1 MPIRVQRLIA
11 FLSVLLFAA
20 KLIAWYLTNSVAILT
35 DALESTVNVITGFRG
50 LYSVTL
56 AAKPRALNHPF
67 GHGKAEFVS
76 AAIEGSLI
84 FIAGLMIIYEAVD
97 KLIYPK
103 PLQELSSGIL
113 ITAVAGA
120 INFVAGNYA
129 QRQGRK
135 HKSLTIEAAG
145 RHIKA
150 DAYSTLGILIGL
162 GLLIITGWQWLDSVL
177 ALMFAVFII
186 VTGYK
191 VVRKSLA
198 GIMDEADESLLTDV
212 ISFIQNN
219 RRTQWIDM
227 HNMRVIQ
234 YGNLMH
240 VDAHMTLPWY
250 YRVADGEKEIH
261 ILEDMIGDHFGN
273 KIEIFVHIDA
283 CAPYSCK
290 LCALDNCPV
299 RQEAFKAQLIWS
311 KDNVWV
317 DSKHGKTDHSVIS

>member
-35 DALESTVNVITGFRG
+35 DALESTVNVITGFIG

-56 AAKPRALNHPF
+56 AAKPRDLNHPF

-150 DAYSTLGILIGL
+150 GQCFSINVC
-162 GLLIITGWQWLDSVL
+162 SV
-177 ALMFAVFII
+177 
-186 VTGYK
+186 YH
-191 VVRKSLA
+191 R
-198 GIMDEADESLLTDV
+198 
-212 ISFIQNN
+212 
-219 RRTQWIDM
+219 
-227 HNMRVIQ
+227 
-234 YGNLMH
+234 
-240 VDAHMTLPWY
+240 
-250 YRVADGEKEIH
+250 YRV
-261 ILEDMIGDHFGN
+261 
-273 KIEIFVHIDA
+273 
-283 CAPYSCK
+283 
-290 LCALDNCPV
+290 
-299 RQEAFKAQLIWS
+299 
-311 KDNVWV
+311 
-317 DSKHGKTDHSVIS
+317 